1 MIVLKG
7 RVVSGFG
14 HFRARMTNFPEV
26 FRRATGEV
34 LFKGTLNVEVDR
46 QIEIKEHFRI
56 RGTEINEPE
65 QDLLFEVCRVNGVWG
80 YRIRPYVLA
89 TGEGGHGDN
98 VLEISCA
105 REIPNAACGSE
116 IQIELFRDDIGL
128 RENCADS

>member
-65 QDLLFEVCRVNGVWG
+65 QDLLFEVCRINQIWA
-80 YRIRPYVLA
+80 YRIRPLNLA
-89 TGEGGHGDN
+89 TFDGGHGDHI
-98 VLEISCA
+98 LELACSQKIPDVSPETEVEIA
-105 REIPNAACGSE
+105 LFPRE
-116 IQIELFRDDIGL
+116 
-128 RENCADS
+128 